1 MQNLVQ
7 KSAIFNISASYSVT
21 YNAYM
26 SGFDIF
32 LMQNLPNNRYMVCFV
47 VFNGRILTNYNL

>member
-1 MQNLVQ
+1 MQFLVQ

-26 SGFDIF
+26 SGFDFFERKTTHITVIWYVLTF
-32 LMQNLPNNRYMVCFV
+32 SMVKF
-47 VFNGRILTNYNL
+47 